1 VLPNQRLALYEPV
14 LNTDLAV
21 ITKHTIKYFD
31 MTKIS
36 AKHHRVPNPDAAN
49 SYATSFWEP
58 VNGCAGINHS
68 GDDPCSPFPTN
79 KIKPE
84 LSGFT
89 KLLKEKGIPFRRITR
104 DSPDIFVKRIYV
116 LVPPENLEQAKE
128 MAKEYRKMDGIRY
141 FYAL

>member
-1 VLPNQRLALYEPV
+1 MLPNQRLALYEPV

-31 MTKIS
+31 T
-36 AKHHRVPNPDAAN
+36 
-49 SYATSFWEP
+49 
-58 VNGCAGINHS
+58 
-68 GDDPCSPFPTN
+68 TN

-89 KLLKEKGIPFRRITR
+89 KLLKENGIPFRRITR
-104 DSPDIFVKRIYV
+104 DSSNIFVKRIYV
-116 LVPPENLEQAKE
+116 LVPPENLAVAKE
-128 MAKEYRKMDGIRY
+128 MAKEYQEMDGIRY